1 MLRPYAYRAV
11 LSGPSF
17 RMGTPGRDAVAR
29 VRELGLRVRHSPDTR
44 TRHQFRVLREHA
56 GRVTRCGWLPPR
68 TPLRQLA
75 VADVELEHAPF
86 GVDRNGVPVFDE
98 RDGAADRRL
107 GRDVPDHVTVG
118 PA

>member
-1 MLRPYAYRAV
+1 MMNCASARKGLSIGRRRA
-11 LSGPSF
+11 LNEAFS
-17 RMGTPGRDAVAR
+17 
-29 VRELGLRVRHSPDTR
+29 LRVRHRPDTR

-75 VADVELEHAPF
+75 VADVELEYAPF
-86 GVDRNGVPVFDE
+86 GVDRNGVLVFDE